1 METVIHKLCRGVLG
15 AAIALAV
22 FIAAG
27 AVYAWEA
34 HGAVIAGAHSVS
46 APAVWPI
53 AARAQQ
59 SARIPRI
66 GLLMGYAESD
76 PTAQPFVAAFVQGL
90 QQLGWTDGRNIRI
103 VYRWAVAD
111 VNQIQKFAKE
121 LVEIQ
126 PDVILANSTP
136 VTAALHQKTGSIPI
150 VFATVSDPV
159 GAGFVNNLAHPG
171 GNVTGFMIFEYSM
184 GGKWLELLK
193 QIVPRL
199 TRVAVLRDSVNP
211 AGIAQFG
218 AIRATG
224 SSLGID
230 VSPIDVRNAIEIE
243 HNIAAFARTA
253 DGGLI
258 MTGSAM
264 EGHRDLM
271 IGLAAK
277 YKLPA
282 VYISRQEAAAGGLI
296 SYGPNT
302 LDQFRS
308 AAGYVNR
315 ILRGEKPGDLPVQV
329 PTKFELVINLKTAKA
344 LGLTIPQPLL
354 ATADEVIE

>member
-1 METVIHKLCRGVLG
+1 MRRRDFLKGITGS
-15 AAIALAV
+15 AT
-22 FIAAG
+22 
-27 AVYAWEA
+27 AW
-34 HGAVIAGAHSVS
+34 
-46 APAVWPI
+46 PL

-59 SARIPRI
+59 QDRMRLIGVLMNAVADDPQGQARI
-66 GLLMGYAESD
+66 G
-76 PTAQPFVAAFVQGL
+76 AFQQTL
-90 QQLGWTDGRNIRI
+90 QQLGWSEGRNVRIDIRWGGNVVERDRRYAAELIALAPNVI
-103 VYRWAVAD
+103 V
-111 VNQIQKFAKE
+111 
-121 LVEIQ
+121 
-126 PDVILANSTP
+126 ANGTLST
-136 VTAALHQKTGSIPI
+136 TALQRHGNAIPI
-150 VFATVSDPV
+150 VFNSVSDPV

-218 AIRATG
+218 AVRATG
-224 SSLGID
+224 SSLGVD
-230 VSPIDVRNAIEIE
+230 VSPIDVRNASEIE
-243 HNIAAFARTA
+243 HDIAAFAHTA
-253 DGGLI
+253 NGGLI

-264 EGHRDLM
+264 EGHHELI

-282 VYISRQEAAAGGLI
+282 VYISSQEAAAGGLI

-308 AAGYVNR
+308 AAGYVDR

-344 LGLTIPQPLL
+344 LGITIPSTLL
-354 ATADEVIE
+354 STADQVIE

>member
-1 METVIHKLCRGVLG
+1 MRRRDFVKTIVGL
-15 AAIALAV
+15 AIT
-22 FIAAG
+22 
-27 AVYAWEA
+27 
-34 HGAVIAGAHSVS
+34 
-46 APAVWPI
+46 WPL

-59 SARIPRI
+59 QDRMRLIGVLMNAVADDPQGQARI
-66 GLLMGYAESD
+66 G
-76 PTAQPFVAAFVQGL
+76 AFQQTL
-90 QQLGWTDGRNIRI
+90 QQLGWSEGRNVRIDIRWGGN
-103 VYRWAVAD
+103 VVERDRRYAA
-111 VNQIQKFAKE
+111 E
-121 LVEIQ
+121 LIALA
-126 PDVILANSTP
+126 PDVILAVGTLS
-136 VTAALHQKTGSIPI
+136 VTALQRDSHATPI
-150 VFATVSDPV
+150 VFNSVSDPV

-218 AIRATG
+218 AVRATG
-224 SSLGID
+224 SSLGVD
-230 VSPIDVRNAIEIE
+230 VSPIDVRNASEIE
-243 HNIAAFARTA
+243 HDIAAFAHTA
-253 DGGLI
+253 NGGLI

-264 EGHRDLM
+264 EGHHELI

-282 VYISRQEAAAGGLI
+282 VYISSQEAAAGGLI

-308 AAGYVNR
+308 AAGYVDR

-344 LGLTIPQPLL
+344 LGITIPSTLL
-354 ATADEVIE
+354 STADQVIE

>member
-1 METVIHKLCRGVLG
+1 MRRRDFLKGITGS
-15 AAIALAV
+15 AT
-22 FIAAG
+22 
-27 AVYAWEA
+27 AWQL
-34 HGAVIAGAHSVS
+34 
-46 APAVWPI
+46 

-59 SARIPRI
+59 QDRMRLIGVLMNAVADDPQGQARI
-66 GLLMGYAESD
+66 G
-76 PTAQPFVAAFVQGL
+76 AFQQTL
-90 QQLGWTDGRNIRI
+90 QQLGWSEGRNVRIDIRWGGN
-103 VYRWAVAD
+103 VVERDRRYAA
-111 VNQIQKFAKE
+111 E
-121 LVEIQ
+121 LIALA
-126 PDVILANSTP
+126 PDVILAVGTLS
-136 VTAALHQKTGSIPI
+136 VTALQRDSHATPI
-150 VFATVSDPV
+150 VFNSVSDPV

-218 AIRATG
+218 AVRATG
-224 SSLGID
+224 SSLGVD
-230 VSPIDVRNAIEIE
+230 VSPIDVRNASEIE
-243 HNIAAFARTA
+243 HDIAAFAHTA
-253 DGGLI
+253 NGGLI

-264 EGHRDLM
+264 EGHHELI

-282 VYISRQEAAAGGLI
+282 VYISSQEAAAGGLI

-308 AAGYVNR
+308 AAGYVDR

-344 LGLTIPQPLL
+344 LGITIPSTLL
-354 ATADEVIE
+354 STADQVIE

>member
-1 METVIHKLCRGVLG
+1 MRRRDFIKGIAGSAAAWLPAAHAQQPEPMRRIGVLMN
-15 AAIALAV
+15 AV
-22 FIAAG
+22 ADDPQG
-27 AVYAWEA
+27 
-34 HGAVIAGAHSVS
+34 
-46 APAVWPI
+46 
-53 AARAQQ
+53 Q
-59 SARIPRI
+59 ARI
-66 GLLMGYAESD
+66 
-76 PTAQPFVAAFVQGL
+76 VAFQQTL
-90 QQLGWTDGRNIRI
+90 QQLGWSEGRNVRIDIR
-103 VYRWAVAD
+103 WGGND
-111 VNQIQKFAKE
+111 VERDRRYAAE
-121 LVEIQ
+121 LIALA
-126 PDVILANSTP
+126 PDVIMAAGTLS
-136 VTAALHQKTGSIPI
+136 VTALRRDSHAIPI
-150 VFATVSDPV
+150 VFNSVSDPV

-218 AIRATG
+218 AVRATG
-224 SSLGID
+224 SSLGVD

-243 HNIAAFARTA
+243 HDIAAFARTA
-253 DGGLI
+253 NGGLI

-264 EGHRDLM
+264 EGHRDLI
-271 IGLAAK
+271 IGLAAR
-277 YKLPA
+277 YRLPA

-308 AAGYVNR
+308 AAGYVDR
-315 ILRGEKPGDLPVQV
+315 ILKGEKPGDLPVQV

-344 LGLTIPQPLL
+344 LGLQIPDKLL